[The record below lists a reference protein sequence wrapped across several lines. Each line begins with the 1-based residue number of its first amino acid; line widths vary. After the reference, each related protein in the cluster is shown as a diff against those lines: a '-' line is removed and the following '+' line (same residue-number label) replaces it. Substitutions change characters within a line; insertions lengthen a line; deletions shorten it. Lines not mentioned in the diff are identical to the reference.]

1 MAQIIPS
8 ITSLPSDSGAA
19 PSVEDIQDHLP
30 SICVDYLSHNWTEED
45 VWASWRNM
53 TRHKHEIAN
62 GVRLENASWRTWNKQ
77 RNKLR
82 TISPETLNWLKDSD
96 VTWLYGPLHTAKV
109 QPVRPLKIS
118 STADRVGIDLPNKN
132 GKPGILKHRTLS
144 ELLSLPGPTSPDL
157 DDTDAIDEDDFVP
170 GPVRA
175 GLPHT
180 KSETNLLRSNS
191 MPARRRGMGLGRAG
205 SVRAAS
211 GNNSRSKEVSPE
223 NNNRRKITFNTFVE
237 QCVALDEPNLSQ
249 VVVDD
254 SDDDE
259 IIEMRSS
266 LSRFSSGR
274 RSSSVS
280 STLSQAS
287 MTIKM
292 IAPTVLKTAGSY
304 ANNPSVPQT
313 VHRPPPVY
321 MPQEEN
327 TAPTIITS
335 SFGSQSPLGQVGSR
349 PWHID
354 DDQYGSPKLDYFVG
368 PDLTGSSPRTGT
380 YGRAPAVQTPP
391 AQPKWRQAQTIDV
404 PQGNISS
411 SSSSSSLNAAIPLGA
426 SSPQPP
432 SRGILKV
439 RAAPSASQQ
448 VSEPISPPAIFNYN
462 PSVATG
468 IGGMYGSYENAQ
480 LAIGTAA
487 PASEERSHRGRS
499 AQRGYGSSKYDRSV
513 PPRGSSTSSA
523 SSVGSV
529 SRSPVDGSN
538 SETAPRPQQVD
549 NAEHEPMDVDASP
562 ERSSTP
568 TPHSSPQIVLRPL
581 QDTSPASLPHTSTRL
596 TGPGP
601 EPVGERPNLIDSPAS
616 VSPKATLG
624 DVRGELSQ
632 PSDGDDD
639 DGSTLIGR
647 ATNIA
652 NTAKD
657 LLGALWYG
665 SQDEARPATR
675 QHRRGASLG

>member
-157 DDTDAIDEDDFVP
+157 DDTDAIDEDDFVVA

-175 GLPHT
+175 GLSHT

-191 MPARRRGMGLGRAG
+191 MPARRRAVGLGRSG

-313 VHRPPPVY
+313 VHRPPLAY

-327 TAPTIITS
+327 TAPTIITP

-368 PDLTGSSPRTGT
+368 PDLTGTSPPYRHIWSRPGCPDSACAAQVAPGADHRRSPRQHVIVVVVFVSQH
-380 YGRAPAVQTPP
+380 RNPARRVL
-391 AQPKWRQAQTIDV
+391 ASASE
-404 PQGNISS
+404 QG
-411 SSSSSSLNAAIPLGA
+411 
-426 SSPQPP
+426 
-432 SRGILKV
+432 GILKV
-439 RAAPSASQQ
+439 RTAPSASQQ

-487 PASEERSHRGRS
+487 TASEERSHRGRS

-529 SRSPVDGSN
+529 SRSPVDGGN
-538 SETAPRPQQVD
+538 SETASRPQQVD
-549 NAEHEPMDVDASP
+549 NAQHHEPMDVDASP

-568 TPHSSPQIVLRPL
+568 TP
-581 QDTSPASLPHTSTRL
+581 SLIAAVVDR
-596 TGPGP
+596 P
-601 EPVGERPNLIDSPAS
+601 EPVGERPNFIDSPAS

-665 SQDEARPATR
+665 SQDEAARARPAAQ